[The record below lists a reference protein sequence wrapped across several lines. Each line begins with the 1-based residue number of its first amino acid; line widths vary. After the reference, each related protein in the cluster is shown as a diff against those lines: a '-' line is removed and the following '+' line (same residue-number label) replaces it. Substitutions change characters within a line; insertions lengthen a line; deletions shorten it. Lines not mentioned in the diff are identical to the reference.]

1 MNMQS
6 PPLSE
11 RALLVD
17 IDGVLL
23 IDGRIVPGTE
33 DLAKH
38 FAGRLA
44 LVSNNSTH
52 SAEDL
57 CAVFVKAGVK
67 VKPEQFFLAGMVAI
81 KQLAHDFP
89 GGKIVAL
96 ASASIKNLLLQHGL
110 QILLSH
116 HWRKADAVLLC
127 RDLDVDYAKLED
139 AANAALAGLPVYCAN
154 PDITHP
160 AAQGIHLET
169 GCLLAL
175 LKAVAPNMHVRIFG
189 KPQPAMALA
198 ALNFLKATPSQ
209 ALFIGDNLVT
219 DMACAQAAGIAF
231 WHVGGGGGLSLSQA
245 LEQLLLT

>member
-1 MNMQS
+1 MKTQLQ
-6 PPLSE
+6 PLSE

-23 IDGRIVPGTE
+23 IGGRIVPGTE
-33 DLAKH
+33 DLAKR
-38 FAGRLA
+38 FARRLA

-57 CAVFVKAGVK
+57 CAVFVRAGVK
-67 VKPEQFFLAGMVAI
+67 VKPEQFFLAGIDTV

-110 QILLSH
+110 HIIPGH
-116 HWRKADAVLLC
+116 RWHKADAILLC
-127 RDLDVDYAKLED
+127 RDLDINYAKLENT
-139 AANAALAGLPVYCAN
+139 ANAALAGLPVYCAN

-160 AAQGIHLET
+160 AARGIHLET
-169 GCLLAL
+169 GSLLAL
-175 LKAVAPNMHVRIFG
+175 LKTVAPNMRVRVFG

-198 ALNFLKATPSQ
+198 ALDFLNATTSQ

-219 DMACAQAAGIAF
+219 DLACAQAAGIAF
-231 WHVGGGGGLSLSQA
+231 WHVGGVSGISSPQA

>member
-1 MNMQS
+1 MKTQLQ
-6 PPLSE
+6 PLLE

-44 LVSNNSTH
+44 LISNNSTH

-67 VKPEQFFLAGMVAI
+67 VQPEQFFLAGIDTV

-89 GGKIVAL
+89 GGKIIAL
-96 ASASIKNLLLQHGL
+96 ASASIKNLLQKSGL
-110 QILLSH
+110 RILLSH
-116 HWRKADAVLLC
+116 HWRKADAILLC
-127 RDLDVDYAKLED
+127 RDLNVNYVKLED

-160 AAQGIHLET
+160 AARGIHLET
-169 GCLLAL
+169 GSLLAL
-175 LKAVAPNMHVRIFG
+175 LKTVAPNMRVRAFG

-198 ALNFLKATPSQ
+198 ALDFLNATTSQ

-231 WHVGGGGGLSLSQA
+231 WHVGGVDGISFSHA